1 MGAEEFDYVQD
12 SRSLVRHRAYEAV
25 SAVVSDDHNYERGI
39 EAARAIAHGVL
50 AESGPNA
57 LAEMVVELSS
67 KLADV
72 VERIAAEQGISAPDL
87 VDVLFV
93 D

>member
-1 MGAEEFDYVQD
+1 VVAGEFDQVD
-12 SRSLVRHRAYEAV
+12 EFRSLVQRRVYQAV
-25 SAVVSDDHNYERGI
+25 SAVVSDDHNYERGLQ
-39 EAARAIAHGVL
+39 AARAIAHRVN
-50 AESGPNA
+50 AEAGPVG

-67 KLADV
+67 KLAEA
-72 VERIAAEQGISAPDL
+72 VERIAAEQGVAAFDV